1 MQIDYALILS
11 AGLGTRMGEIGKITP
26 KVLWPVFFKTMLELQ
41 IRYCQDLGIKKIYI
55 NTHFLHEEINTF
67 LKHANLENSVTVL
80 YENPLLDSGG
90 AIHNLAIRP
99 EINYKGTLLL
109 VNGDQFLFFH
119 KDFWSI
125 AKSKIEKCRAV
136 LFGIKVEKSSSYNET
151 KTINDKLV
159 EISKNVT
166 RDRDYITYSGLGL
179 LNLKGLRPQTGISR
193 FFDTV
198 VDFKNELVELVT
210 PNTFEY
216 WDFGTADIFAK
227 NILKL
232 KKANKRESE
241 MGKFLS
247 AHNAF
252 DGNEDLFI
260 NVEKSSIDL
269 EAHGQFATSC
279 IHSKGIFQ
287 KV

>member
-55 NTHFLHEEINTF
+55 NTHFLHEEINSF
-67 LKHANLENSVTVL
+67 LKQANLESSVTVL

-109 VNGDQFLFFH
+109 VNGDQFLFFK

-125 AKSKIEKCRAV
+125 AKNKIEKCRAV
-136 LFGIKVEKSSSYNET
+136 LFGIKVDKNSSYNET
-151 KTINDKLV
+151 ITVNDRLV
-159 EISKNVT
+159 EISKNT
-166 RDRDYITYSGLGL
+166 SRDRDYITYSGLGL
-179 LNLKGLRPQTGISR
+179 LNLEGLRPRPGISR

-198 VDFKNELVELVT
+198 VDFKNEIAELVT
-210 PNTFEY
+210 PDTFEY
-216 WDFGTADIFAK
+216 WDFGTADIFYK

-232 KKANKRESE
+232 KKIDERESE

-247 AHNAF
+247 NHLAF
-252 DGNEDLFI
+252 NGNEDLFI
-260 NVEKSSIDL
+260 NTEKNAIDL
-269 EAHGQFATSC
+269 EAQGQFAISC